1 MVKHV
6 GNVEGSG
13 TSDSREQWKKQG
25 LLVRTR
31 NGGDVEELDKVILRS
46 DGTSTYI
53 AKDIPYA
60 VWKTGL
66 VSDPFSYRKFA
77 EQWDGSILWSS
88 TK

>member
-1 MVKHV
+1 M
-6 GNVEGSG
+6 
-13 TSDSREQWKKQG
+13 
-25 LLVRTR
+25 
-31 NGGDVEELDKVILRS
+31 EEADKVILRS

-77 EQWDGSILWSS
+77 EQWDGSILWSN
-88 TK
+88 TQMIQIKREILFLTFNLGT